1 MARAFEVKH
10 SEHLGYTQNVICD
23 TPTTPKVGDL
33 VLVGDLVGYALQDE
47 DSKGYTVVYFGPMT
61 LLGSVSAVGAN
72 ITPGIPLYASVNTGV
87 VVVNNTATGKFLG
100 YSLGSV
106 SSGASGTL
114 KFLKE
119 PSITASTSLG
129 TGTITADEI
138 AAGAI
143 TEEKIGALAVTAA
156 KIGAG
161 AVTKGKLAGGFL
173 KVSLIDGA
181 AAGDHT
187 VTGMAVG
194 DEIVSVIHIST
205 KADIATMAD
214 ITSEFTVAAGKATNA
229 AGTDTTN
236 DQLQIIW
243 LDLTA

>member
-1 MARAFEVKH
+1 MTRAYEVKH

-61 LLGSVSAVGAN
+61 LQGPVSAVGAN
-72 ITPGIPLYASVNTGV
+72 ITPGIPLYASVNAGV

-138 AAGAI
+138 AAGA
-143 TEEKIGALAVTAA
+143 
-156 KIGAG
+156 
-161 AVTKGKLAGGFL
+161 VTKDKLAGGFL

-187 VTGMAVG
+187 VAGMAVG
-194 DEIVSVIHIST
+194 DELVKVLHIST
-205 KADIATMAD
+205 KAAIATMAD
-214 ITSEFTVAAGKATNA
+214 LTSEFTIAAGKITNV
-229 AGTDTTN
+229 AGTDTSD
-236 DQLQIIW
+236 DQLLVFW